1 MSQHT
6 PGPWKVKQGTDVTE
20 DRAKE
25 PCTVAKCWSSTFS
38 PPREEAAANARL
50 IAAAPDLLAACKR
63 GLAALTVAVEVGGGD
78 PAEHECCR
86 QMGLAIAK
94 AEGGAA

>member
-1 MSQHT
+1 MSYNPIKT
-6 PGPWKVKQGTDVTE
+6 LPCGCRTE
-20 DRAKE
+20 ADYYGVEIKHCA
-25 PCTVAKCWSSTFS
+25 
-38 PPREEAAANARL
+38 L
-50 IAAAPDLLAACKR
+50 HAAAPDLLAACKR

-94 AEGGAA
+94 AEGGAS

>member
-1 MSQHT
+1 MNQHT

-25 PCTVAKCWSSTFS
+25 PCTVAKCWSSTFA

-50 IAAAPDLLAACKR
+50 IAAAPSLLAACKMVLDDP
-63 GLAALTVAVEVGGGD
+63 GLTASANDMLRA
-78 PAEHECCR
+78 
-86 QMGLAIAK
+86 AIAK